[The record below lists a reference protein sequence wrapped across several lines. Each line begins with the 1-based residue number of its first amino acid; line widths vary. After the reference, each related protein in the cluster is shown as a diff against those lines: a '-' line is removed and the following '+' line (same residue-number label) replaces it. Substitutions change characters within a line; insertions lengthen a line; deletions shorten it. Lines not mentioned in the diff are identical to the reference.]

1 MFQQDDESRKMII
14 AWRDLQMNHPD
25 FYYMLC
31 DVFELMEIRK
41 QIAVLKE
48 GVVIEI
54 RTKEQGHNMP
64 HIHAHY
70 QGENISVSLLD
81 GTVLA
86 GNIPKKNER
95 IAVDYVLS
103 HQNELLNEWKDIHG
117 STVLP
122 DFFKKRPTVNC

>member
-1 MFQQDDESRKMII
+1 MRQATRELVKAYIHGIDSQALD
-14 AWRDLQMNHPD
+14 
-25 FYYMLC
+25 

-54 RTKEQGHNMP
+54 RTKEQGHNIP

-70 QGENISVSLLD
+70 QGESISVSLLD

-103 HQNELLNEWKDIHG
+103 HQNKLLNEWTDIHG
-117 STVLP
+117 KTVLP
-122 DFFKKRPTVNC
+122 DYFKKRPLGSR

>member
-1 MFQQDDESRKMII
+1 MSRQDDESRKMII
-14 AWRDLQMNHPD
+14 AWRDFQMNHPD
-25 FYYMLC
+25 LYHMLC

-54 RTKEQGHNMP
+54 RTKEQGHNTP

-70 QGENISVSLLD
+70 QGESISVSLLD

-103 HQNELLNEWKDIHG
+103 HQNKLLNEWTDIHG
-117 STVLP
+117 KTVLP
-122 DFFKKRPTVNC
+122 DYFKKRPLGSR

>member
-1 MFQQDDESRKMII
+1 
-14 AWRDLQMNHPD
+14 MNHPD
-25 FYYMLC
+25 LYHMLC

-54 RTKEQGHNMP
+54 RTKEQGHNIP

-70 QGENISVSLLD
+70 QGESISVSLLD

-95 IAVDYVLS
+95 RAVDYVLS
-103 HQNELLNEWKDIHG
+103 HQNKLLNEWTAIHG
-117 STVLP
+117 KTVLP
-122 DFFKKRPTVNC
+122 DYFKKRPLGSR